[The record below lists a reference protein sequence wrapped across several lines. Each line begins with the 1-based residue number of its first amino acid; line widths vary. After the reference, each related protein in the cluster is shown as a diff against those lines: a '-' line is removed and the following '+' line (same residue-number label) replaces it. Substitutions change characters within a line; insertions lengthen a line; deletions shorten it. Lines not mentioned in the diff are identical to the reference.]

1 MNLPLTPSTSALTKV
16 LVVDDDPALRRL
28 LADYL
33 NRNGYDTLIAEDA
46 SDLEERLKRY
56 HPHLLI
62 LDRML
67 PDGDGTDVCR
77 RLRQRGDNIP
87 IIMLSGR
94 DEAKDKIDG
103 LQAGADDYLGKPFS
117 PHELLARMQAVLR
130 RQRHPLQVRHQTV
143 EFGPFSFDISA
154 RMLSRQ
160 GRLIK
165 LTSGEINLL
174 EALIKN
180 ATKPLSRTQLLALV
194 HDSEHSGR
202 TTRAVDVTILRL
214 RRMLED
220 DPAQPRWIQTIW
232 GVGYCFSPGGGQ
244 VDEKPANE
252 KPADNEQVSK

>member
-1 MNLPLTPSTSALTKV
+1 MNMPLASPAYPLTKV

-46 SDLEERLKRY
+46 SDLEERLQRY

-77 RLRQRGDNIP
+77 RLRQSGDNIP

-94 DEAKDKIDG
+94 DETKDKIDG

-117 PHELLARMQAVLR
+117 PHELLARIQAVLR
-130 RQRHPLQVRHQTV
+130 RQRHPLQVRQQTV
-143 EFGPFSFDISA
+143 EFGPFSFDVSA

-160 GRLIK
+160 GLMIK
-165 LTSGEINLL
+165 LTSGETNLL
-174 EALIKN
+174 EALITN
-180 ATKPLSRTQLLALV
+180 ATKPLSRTQLLALI
-194 HDSEHSGR
+194 HDSEQSGR
-202 TTRAVDVTILRL
+202 STRAVDIAILRL
-214 RRMLED
+214 RRVLED
-220 DPAQPRWIQTIW
+220 DPARPRWIQTIW
-232 GVGYCFSPGGGQ
+232 GVGYCFSPGDKQ
-244 VDEKPANE
+244 EENAPAN
-252 KPADNEQVSK
+252 D